1 VKRRGFFATSMWED
15 IKQELGILDKEDLHA
30 HRLGLPDG
38 SVRMRLD
45 GRMVVFDDDEE
56 KTRKVTR

>member
-1 VKRRGFFATSMWED
+1 MRRQGFFATSMWED
-15 IKQELGILDKEDLHA
+15 VKQELGILDREDLHA

-45 GRMVVFDDDEE
+45 GRMVVLDRDEE
-56 KTRKVTR
+56 KTRKVSR

>member
-1 VKRRGFFATSMWED
+1 MWED
-15 IKQELGILDKEDLHA
+15 VKQELGILDKEDLHA

-45 GRMVVFDDDEE
+45 GRMVVLDRDEE
-56 KTRKVTR
+56 KTRKVNR